1 MLLGSKN
8 DWNARIARCVQLAE
22 TSPAT
27 KDLLSFY
34 ARLLQTQKQI
44 YDLLSEVIGSF
55 SDDLRELRKHLPALI
70 EIVKSSGPATLA
82 EQALDLS
89 SSSSEIV
96 DQLLIDYWRE
106 RSDKQFFAKA
116 LLQPYAQRLAESAL
130 PPSLPRDENQ
140 CPFCLGKPQV
150 SFLKVVDST
159 SESGNRHLLCATCLS
174 SWEFRRIVCA
184 SCGEERPAQLG
195 YFQTSEYKHVRI
207 ETCDT
212 CKQYIKGV
220 DLTTLGLAV
229 PLVDDVATAALD
241 LWATEQ
247 GYTKIELNL
256 VGL

>member
-1 MLLGSKN
+1 MLFGAKN
-8 DWNARIARCVQLAE
+8 DWDARIARCVQLSE

-27 KDLLSFY
+27 KDLLTFY

-44 YDLLSEVIGSF
+44 YDSLSEVTGSF

-70 EIVKSSGPATLA
+70 EVVKSSGPATLA
-82 EQALDLS
+82 QQAVDLS

-96 DQLLIDYWRE
+96 DQLLLGYWRE

-116 LLQPYAQRLAESAL
+116 LFQPYAQRLAESGL
-130 PPSLPRDENQ
+130 SPLLPRGENQ

-150 SFLKVVDST
+150 SFLKVAESS

-212 CKQYIKGV
+212 CKRYIKGV

-229 PLVDDVATAALD
+229 PLIDDVATAALD
-241 LWATEQ
+241 LWAIEQ